1 VGVMRH
7 WSLNPIWLLLRF
19 ESGPDYTS
27 SDVEEDSILL
37 KLVTA
42 RNRRTT

>member
-7 WSLNPIWLLLRF
+7 WWPNPLWLLLRF

-27 SDVEEDSILL
+27 SDVEADSIFL

-42 RNRRTT
+42 RNRRAT